1 MNVLLLY
8 RSNGIDKYASVGT
21 HNEPKGKE
29 SGIGNAI
36 WLVGNHMHL
45 STIKKYLYS

>member
-8 RSNGIDKYASVGT
+8 RSNRVGKCASVGT

-29 SGIGNAI
+29 SDIGNAI
-36 WLVGNHMHL
+36 WLVGDHMHL
-45 STIKKYLYS
+45 STIKE